1 MDLIH
6 WQVEYGPRP
15 AGTVQHDRFSRDLFG
30 RLKEVLVA
38 VSVQHFCISIQGSH
52 VQCGNIIGHTRTQ
65 EDSRLP
71 SVLLGTH
78 FDTRPIADRVK
89 ESFFSVL
96 YKYDLPNGKLI
107 ADLFCGVG
115 SLGLEA
121 LSRGAGF
128 VTFVETDPEI
138 IAILEKNIEKAGY
151 AGESKV
157 IRANAFKIG
166 APVNFDQQK
175 YGLVFVDPPYSAT
188 RNVGDDSPLSGLLT
202 LLGEQVTPDGIVA
215 VRAYKHTKLL
225 EQYGRL
231 EIIDQRRWGTMAVT
245 ILKQGSG

>member
-1 MDLIH
+1 MRIIAGSKRGMKLFSPKA
-6 WQVEYGPRP
+6 QV
-15 AGTVQHDRFSRDLFG
+15 S
-30 RLKEVLVA
+30 
-38 VSVQHFCISIQGSH
+38 
-52 VQCGNIIGHTRTQ
+52 
-65 EDSRLP
+65 
-71 SVLLGTH
+71 
-78 FDTRPIADRVK
+78 RPITDRVK
-89 ESFFSVL
+89 ESLFSIL
-96 YKYDLPNGKLI
+96 YKYDLPNGERT

-128 VTFVETDPEI
+128 VTFVEKDPKV

-175 YGLVFVDPPYSAT
+175 YGLVFVDPPYAQT
-188 RNVGDDSPLSGLLT
+188 RDVGDASPLSGLLT
-202 LLGEQVTPDGIVA
+202 LLGEQVTPDGIVV
-215 VRAYKHTKLL
+215 VRTYKHTELL

-231 EIIDQRRWGTMAVT
+231 EIIERRRWGTMAVT
-245 ILKQGSG
+245 ILQQGSR